1 MESLNLLGVQEECS
15 SSESG
20 WTMYIASTTHEDENY
35 HDDYDADDDE
45 NMKHGGGYGDGDDRS
60 DDSMLSDASSRPR
73 YHAINCGG
81 HGMGCFKHGRHMEK
95 QKKTKKNVEKQEKK
109 RDENAAKI
117 SKVKSFRKAK
127 STSTH
132 SQTM

>member
-1 MESLNLLGVQEECS
+1 MESSKLLGVQEECS

-35 HDDYDADDDE
+35 HDDYDADDDDKK
-45 NMKHGGGYGDGDDRS
+45 KHRGGYGDGDDQS

-73 YHAINCGG
+73 YRGINCEG

-95 QKKTKKNVEKQEKK
+95 QKKTKKYVKKQKKK
-109 RDENAAKI
+109 RDENPPKI
-117 SKVKSFRKAK
+117 SKLKSFRKAK
-127 STSTH
+127 STTH